1 MWGRELNISLSFAC
15 VNRRIERLEE
25 WVGGGRAVIGI
36 LQRGDLPCS
45 FVSPEVICEGGGSV
59 R

>member
-1 MWGRELNISLSFAC
+1 MGGRELNFSLSFAC

-25 WVGGGRAVIGI
+25 WREGAVIGI

>member
-1 MWGRELNISLSFAC
+1 MGGRELNFSLSFAC

-25 WVGGGRAVIGI
+25 WGEGAVIGI